1 MTLTVAQVAERLGG
15 VLEGDGCAVIGGLA
29 GIADAGPTEVTFLS
43 NPRYFAAAAT
53 TRAGA
58 VISGGEW
65 TGSCPAP
72 VIRVKDIE
80 KATEAVILLFAPQEV
95 KFEPCIHSTAVV
107 AGNVKLGKHVYIGP
121 CCVLESGVSVGD
133 RTTLVAGCYLGHDSV
148 VGNDCLF
155 YSHVSI
161 RERTRIG
168 DRAIIHCGAVL
179 GSDGYGF
186 VPEQKDGKLVIRKIP
201 QTGIVQIGNDVEIGA
216 NVTID
221 RARFGRTRIGNSVK
235 IDNLVHIAHNV
246 AVGDCTG
253 IIAQVGISGSVTV
266 GSRVILY
273 GQAGVAGHLEIGDG
287 AIVGAQA
294 CVTKD
299 VPPGTYV
306 SGYPAMSHD
315 KAARAHAGLMRLPQL
330 KDRVASIEQRLSAIE
345 CVSKAPAKIQRK
357 AKQSRRNT
365 R

>member
-1 MTLTVAQVAERLGG
+1 VTLTVAQIVERIGG
-15 VLEGDGCAVIGGLA
+15 ALEGDGCAAIGGIA
-29 GIADAGPTEVTFLS
+29 GIADAGPSEITFLS
-43 NPRYFAAAAT
+43 NARYFAAAAT

-58 VISGGEW
+58 VIAGREW
-65 TGSCPAP
+65 TGSCNAP

-80 KATEAVILLFAPQEV
+80 KATAAVILLFAPPEV
-95 KFEPCIHSTAVV
+95 RFEPGIHATAVI
-107 AGNVKLGKHVYIGP
+107 AGNVKLGKDVYIGP

-133 RTTLVAGCYLGHDSV
+133 RTVLVAGCYLGMDSV
-148 VGNDCLF
+148 VGSDCLF

-186 VPEQKDGKLVIRKIP
+186 VPEQKDGKLIIRKIP
-201 QTGIVQIGNDVEIGA
+201 QAGIVQIGDDVEIGA

-246 AVGDCTG
+246 SIGDCTG
-253 IIAQVGISGSVTV
+253 IVAQVGISGSVTV

-287 AIVGAQA
+287 AIVGARA
-294 CVTKD
+294 AVTKD
-299 VPPGTYV
+299 VPPGTHV

-315 KAARAHAGLMRLPQL
+315 KSAKAHAGLMRLPQL
-330 KDRVASIEQRLSAIE
+330 KNRVTSIEQRLAMLE
-345 CVSKAPAKIQRK
+345 CVSDAPGNVERPAKK
-357 AKQSRRNT
+357 
-365 R
+365 